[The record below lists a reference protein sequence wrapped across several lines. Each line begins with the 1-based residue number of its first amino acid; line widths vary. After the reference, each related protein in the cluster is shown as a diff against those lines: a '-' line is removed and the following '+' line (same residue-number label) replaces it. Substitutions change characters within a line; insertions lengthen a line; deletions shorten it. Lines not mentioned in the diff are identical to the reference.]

1 MCRTEMSRWTW
12 WNQVGETDGRGG
24 WYGERNPTVADGTT
38 DEMRIGCRNRAGLTT
53 IVDAGMAARRRR
65 QARTSRPRARLEVH
79 LIGPNSAR

>member
-1 MCRTEMSRWTW
+1 MAATSE
-12 WNQVGETDGRGG
+12 
-24 WYGERNPTVADGTT
+24 
-38 DEMRIGCRNRAGLTT
+38 NRAGLTT